1 MGRSVDYL
9 SRAIGIAYINYDTSA
24 ISCDHCGSTN
34 VSALDED
41 EKDANEYGHDHSC
54 NACSKTFEGIEPDA
68 KFEWECFTDNIEEIL
83 KQRIPSIDILDRK
96 HSRWDGRETRIFAEN
111 KLAEFGISE
120 YCGLVSI
127 SVRVIEDD
135 YSWKY
140 EALAKRWI
148 EKVWPGIQ
156 DAIAEAFPT
165 SALRRIGG
173 FSNGEGVYELVKKA
187 S

>member
-9 SRAIGIAYINYDTSA
+9 SRAIGIAYIHLDTSS
-24 ISCDHCGSTN
+24 ITCHHCGSTN
-34 VSALDED
+34 VHAIEEHERESVATED
-41 EKDANEYGHDHSC
+41 NHSC
-54 NACSKTFEGIEPDA
+54 LDCKKSFEGYEPDA
-68 KFEWECFTDNIEEIL
+68 QFEWECFTDNIEEIL
-83 KQRIPSIDILDRK
+83 KQRIPSIDILDSK

-148 EKVWPGIQ
+148 EKAWPGIQ

-165 SALRRIGG
+165 AVLKKLGS